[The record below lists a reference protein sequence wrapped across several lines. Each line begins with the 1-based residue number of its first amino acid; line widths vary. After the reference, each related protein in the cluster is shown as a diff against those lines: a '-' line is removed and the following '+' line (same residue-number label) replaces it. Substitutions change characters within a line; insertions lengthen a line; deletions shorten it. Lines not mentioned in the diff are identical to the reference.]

1 MSKKIGDN
9 TPYPEEIKDE
19 MLERLARGE
28 SLRSICRL
36 DHMPVKKT
44 VILDWRADEAWGIRY
59 NQSREMQADSLAD
72 EVLDITKEA
81 IEKLESGTAKNG
93 YDRYVKLRMEALKW
107 SAEHL
112 MPNKYFRPD
121 NSAPQKIEIKLDAS
135 QIDTKIN
142 TLSAEIDA
150 LKNDV

>member
-1 MSKKIGDN
+1 MPRKIGDN
-9 TPYPEEIKDE
+9 TPYSEEVKDE

-28 SLRSICRL
+28 SLRSICKL
-36 DHMPVKKT
+36 DHMPAKKT
-44 VILDWRADEAWGIRY
+44 IIIDWRNHPVWGARY
-59 NQSREMQADSLAD
+59 IAAREMQADSLAD
-72 EVLDITKEA
+72 EVLDITQEA
-81 IEKLESGTAKNG
+81 IKKLEAGTAKNG

-112 MPNKYFRPD
+112 MPNKYFKPD

-135 QIDTKIN
+135 QIDTKFN
-142 TLSAEIDA
+142 TLQAEIDA